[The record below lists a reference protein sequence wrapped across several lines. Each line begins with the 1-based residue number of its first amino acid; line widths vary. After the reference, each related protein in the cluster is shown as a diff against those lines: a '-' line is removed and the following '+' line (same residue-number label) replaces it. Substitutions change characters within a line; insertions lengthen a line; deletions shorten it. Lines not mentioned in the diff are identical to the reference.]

1 MDICTHT
8 YIHTYIQKG
17 ILLNHKKTGASQ
29 VKGSACQ
36 RRKCK
41 RCEFDPWVGK
51 ILWSKKWNHSSMPAW
66 MRSLVGCAVH
76 GAAMSRSTKEENEI
90 MPFAVTQMDL
100 ETIVLSQVNQTE
112 REKYQMISLLCGI

>member
-1 MDICTHT
+1 
-8 YIHTYIQKG
+8 
-17 ILLNHKKTGASQ
+17 
-29 VKGSACQ
+29 
-36 RRKCK
+36 
-41 RCEFDPWVGK
+41 
-51 ILWSKKWNHSSMPAW
+51 